1 MSIWEDARKRAD
13 ELAAAGDV
21 VALDVGDHYALTV
34 PSDTSSEAVFRYLTG
49 IAQWEAAGKEKPLIV
64 ELDDEQKRLP
74 SFVYPIEAACVETG
88 SVFIVEDDT
97 KRSTDMDYRL
107 HIERARLHGLF
118 RAASVKEKRG
128 AVWFGPGSVVV
139 VHSRKQIRAGENAI
153 GQIFSSVVVV
163 VSSVS
168 DSGFTGVA
176 YPVMYTLEEDI
187 AAYRELLA
195 RSPESA
201 SSFVDIVSAPVEG
214 SEKTFDFRDTAINFL
229 GYQEPFLVTPLD
241 RAATVE
247 MIVTS
252 GGVPVSRTFTEADGV
267 YWILKQRGIP
277 FDDERFKREYDLAS
291 PAWDVC
297 GESVNETE
305 KRALALEGTRFHA

>member
-297 GESVNETE
+297 GESVNKTQR
-305 KRALALEGTRFHA
+305 RALALEGTRFHA

>member
-1 MSIWEDARKRAD
+1 
-13 ELAAAGDV
+13 
-21 VALDVGDHYALTV
+21 
-34 PSDTSSEAVFRYLTG
+34 
-49 IAQWEAAGKEKPLIV
+49 
-64 ELDDEQKRLP
+64 
-74 SFVYPIEAACVETG
+74 
-88 SVFIVEDDT
+88 
-97 KRSTDMDYRL
+97 MDYRL

-297 GESVNETE
+297 GESVNETQR
-305 KRALALEGTRFHA
+305 RALALEGTRFHA

>member
-34 PSDTSSEAVFRYLTG
+34 PSDTSSEAVFRYLAG
-49 IAQWEAAGKEKPLIV
+49 IVQWEALGKDKPLIV

-88 SVFIVEDDT
+88 GVFIVEDDT

-118 RAASVKEKRG
+118 RMASMKEKRG
-128 AVWFGPGSVVV
+128 AVWFGSGSVVV

-163 VSSVS
+163 VSSVT

-297 GESVNETE
+297 GESVNETQR
-305 KRALALEGTRFHA
+305 RALALEGTRFHA

>member
-1 MSIWEDARKRAD
+1 MSMWEDARKRAD
-13 ELAAAGDV
+13 ELTAAGDV

-34 PSDTSSEAVFRYLTG
+34 PSDTSSEAVLRYLAG
-49 IAQWEAAGKEKPLIV
+49 IVQWEATGKEKPLVV

-88 SVFIVEDDT
+88 GVFIVEDDT

-118 RAASVKEKRG
+118 RMASVKEKRE

-163 VSSVS
+163 VSSVT

-229 GYQEPFLVTPLD
+229 GYQEPFLVAPLD
-241 RAATVE
+241 QAATVE

-252 GGVPVSRTFTEADGV
+252 GGAAVSRTFTEADGV

>member
-13 ELAAAGDV
+13 ELTAAGDV

-34 PSDTSSEAVFRYLTG
+34 PSDTSSEAVFRYLAG
-49 IAQWEAAGKEKPLIV
+49 IVQWEASGKEKPLIV

-88 SVFIVEDDT
+88 GVFIVEDDT

-118 RAASVKEKRG
+118 RMASMKEKRG

-163 VSSVS
+163 VSSVT

-229 GYQEPFLVTPLD
+229 GYQELFLVTPLD

-297 GESVNETE
+297 GESVNETQR
-305 KRALALEGTRFHA
+305 RALALEGTRFHA

>member
-1 MSIWEDARKRAD
+1 MNMWEDARKRAD
-13 ELAAAGDV
+13 ELTAAGDV

-34 PSDTSSEAVFRYLTG
+34 PSDTSSEAVLRYLAG
-49 IAQWEAAGKEKPLIV
+49 IVQWEALGKDKPLIV

-88 SVFIVEDDT
+88 GVFIVEDDT

-118 RAASVKEKRG
+118 RMASVKEKRE

-163 VSSVS
+163 VSSLA
-168 DSGFTGVA
+168 DSGFTGTA

-201 SSFVDIVSAPVEG
+201 SSFVDIVSAPIEG

-241 RAATVE
+241 REATVE

-252 GGVPVSRTFTEADGV
+252 GGAAVSRTFTEADGV

-291 PAWDVC
+291 PSWDVC

>member
-168 DSGFTGVA
+168 NSGFTGVA

-297 GESVNETE
+297 GESVNETQR
-305 KRALALEGTRFHA
+305 RALALEGTRFHA

>member
-229 GYQEPFLVTPLD
+229 GYQEPFLVTPPD

-297 GESVNETE
+297 GESVNETQR
-305 KRALALEGTRFHA
+305 RALALEGTRFHA

>member
-1 MSIWEDARKRAD
+1 MSMWEDARKRAD

-34 PSDTSSEAVFRYLTG
+34 PSDTSSEAVFRYLAG
-49 IAQWEAAGKEKPLIV
+49 IVQWEASGKEKPLIV

-118 RAASVKEKRG
+118 RMASMKEKRG

-163 VSSVS
+163 VSSVT

-297 GESVNETE
+297 GESVNETQR
-305 KRALALEGTRFHA
+305 RALALEGTRFHA

>member
-13 ELAAAGDV
+13 ELTAAGDV

-34 PSDTSSEAVFRYLTG
+34 PSDTSSEAVFRYLAG
-49 IAQWEAAGKEKPLIV
+49 IVQWEASGKEKPLIV

-88 SVFIVEDDT
+88 GVFIVEDDT

-118 RAASVKEKRG
+118 RMASMKEKRG

-163 VSSVS
+163 ISSVT

-297 GESVNETE
+297 GESVNETQR
-305 KRALALEGTRFHA
+305 RALALEGTRFHA

>member
-13 ELAAAGDV
+13 ELTAAGDV

-34 PSDTSSEAVFRYLTG
+34 PSDTSSEAVFRYLAG
-49 IAQWEAAGKEKPLIV
+49 IVQWEASGKEKPLIV

-88 SVFIVEDDT
+88 GVFIVEDDT

-118 RAASVKEKRG
+118 RMASMKEKRG

-163 VSSVS
+163 VSSVT

-241 RAATVE
+241 RVATVE

-252 GGVPVSRTFTEADGV
+252 GGEPVSQTFTEADGV

-291 PAWDVC
+291 PSWDVC
-297 GESVNETE
+297 GESVNETQR
-305 KRALALEGTRFHA
+305 RALALEGTRFHA

>member
-34 PSDTSSEAVFRYLTG
+34 PSDTSSEAVFRYLAG
-49 IAQWEAAGKEKPLIV
+49 IVQWEALGKDKPLIV

-88 SVFIVEDDT
+88 GVFIVEDDT

-118 RAASVKEKRG
+118 RMASMKEKRG

-163 VSSVS
+163 VSSVT

-247 MIVTS
+247 MIATS

-297 GESVNETE
+297 GESVNETQR
-305 KRALALEGTRFHA
+305 RALALEGTRFHA

>member
-118 RAASVKEKRG
+118 RMVSVKEKRG

-297 GESVNETE
+297 GESVNETQR
-305 KRALALEGTRFHA
+305 RALALEGTRFHA

>member
-168 DSGFTGVA
+168 DSGFTGVT

>member
-1 MSIWEDARKRAD
+1 MNIWEDARKRAD

-21 VALDVGDHYALTV
+21 VALDVGDHYARTV
-34 PSDTSSEAVFRYLTG
+34 PSDTSSEAVFRYLAG
-49 IAQWEAAGKEKPLIV
+49 IVQWEALGKDKPLIV

-74 SFVYPIEAACVETG
+74 SFVYPVEAACVETG
-88 SVFIVEDDT
+88 GVFIVEDDT

-118 RAASVKEKRG
+118 RMASMKEKRG

-163 VSSVS
+163 VSSVT

-297 GESVNETE
+297 GESVNETQR
-305 KRALALEGTRFHA
+305 RALALEGTRFHA

>member
-1 MSIWEDARKRAD
+1 MSMWEDAHKRAD
-13 ELAAAGDV
+13 ELTAVGDV

-34 PSDTSSEAVFRYLTG
+34 PSDTSSEAAFRYLAG
-49 IAQWEAAGKEKPLIV
+49 IVQWEALGKEKPLVV

-88 SVFIVEDDT
+88 SVFIVEEDT

-118 RAASVKEKRG
+118 RMASVKEKRG

-163 VSSVS
+163 VSSVT
-168 DSGFTGVA
+168 DSGFTGTA

-241 RAATVE
+241 RVATVE

-252 GGVPVSRTFTEADGV
+252 GGAAVSRTFTEADGV

-297 GESVNETE
+297 GESVNETQR
-305 KRALALEGTRFHA
+305 RALALEGTRFHA

>member
-13 ELAAAGDV
+13 ELTAAGDV

-34 PSDTSSEAVFRYLTG
+34 PSDTSSEAVFRYLAG
-49 IAQWEAAGKEKPLIV
+49 IVQWEASGKEKPLIV

-88 SVFIVEDDT
+88 GVFIVEDDT

-118 RAASVKEKRG
+118 RMASMKEKRG

-163 VSSVS
+163 VSSVT

-277 FDDERFKREYDLAS
+277 FDDERFKRECDLAS

-297 GESVNETE
+297 GESVNETQR
-305 KRALALEGTRFHA
+305 RALALEGTRFHA

>member
-1 MSIWEDARKRAD
+1 MSMWEDARKRAD
-13 ELAAAGDV
+13 ELTAAGDV

-34 PSDTSSEAVFRYLTG
+34 PSDTSSEAVFRYLAG
-49 IAQWEAAGKEKPLIV
+49 FVQWEASGKEKPLIV

-88 SVFIVEDDT
+88 GVFIVEDDT

-118 RAASVKEKRG
+118 RMASMKEKRG

-297 GESVNETE
+297 GESVNETQR
-305 KRALALEGTRFHA
+305 RALALEGTRFHA

>member
-64 ELDDEQKRLP
+64 KLDDEQKRLP

-163 VSSVS
+163 VSSAS

-297 GESVNETE
+297 GESVNETQR
-305 KRALALEGTRFHA
+305 RALALEGTRFHA

>member
-1 MSIWEDARKRAD
+1 MSTWEDARKRAG
-13 ELAAAGDV
+13 ELTAAGDV
-21 VALDVGDHYALTV
+21 VALDVGDNYALTV

-49 IAQWEAAGKEKPLIV
+49 IAQWEAMGKDKPLIV

-88 SVFIVEDDT
+88 GVFIVEDDT

-118 RAASVKEKRG
+118 RVASVKEKRE
-128 AVWFGPGSVVV
+128 AAWFGPGSVVV

-163 VSSVS
+163 VSSVT
-168 DSGFTGVA
+168 DSGFTGLA
-176 YPVMYTLEEDI
+176 YPVMYTLEEDM

-241 RAATVE
+241 ETVSVE

-252 GGVPVSRTFTEADGV
+252 GGEPVSRTFTEPDGM

-277 FDDERFKREYDLAS
+277 FDDERFKREYNLAS
-291 PAWDVC
+291 PSWETC
-297 GESVNETE
+297 GESIDETQR
-305 KRALALEGTRFHA
+305 RALVLEGTRFNA

>member
-1 MSIWEDARKRAD
+1 MSMWEDARKRAD
-13 ELAAAGDV
+13 ELTAAGDV

-34 PSDTSSEAVFRYLTG
+34 PSDTSSEAVFRYLAG
-49 IAQWEAAGKEKPLIV
+49 IVQWEASGKEKPLIV

-88 SVFIVEDDT
+88 GVFIVEDDT

-118 RAASVKEKRG
+118 RMASMKEKRG

-163 VSSVS
+163 VSSVT

-241 RAATVE
+241 REATVE

-252 GGVPVSRTFTEADGV
+252 GGAAVSRTLTEADGV

-297 GESVNETE
+297 GESVNETQR
-305 KRALALEGTRFHA
+305 RALALEGTRFHA

>member
-1 MSIWEDARKRAD
+1 MSMWEDARKRAD
-13 ELAAAGDV
+13 ELTAAGDV

-34 PSDTSSEAVFRYLTG
+34 PSDTSSEAVLRYLAG
-49 IAQWEAAGKEKPLIV
+49 IVQWEAAGKEKPLIV

-88 SVFIVEDDT
+88 GVFIVEDDT

-118 RAASVKEKRG
+118 RMASVKEKRE

-163 VSSVS
+163 VSSLA
-168 DSGFTGVA
+168 DSGFTGTA

-252 GGVPVSRTFTEADGV
+252 GGAAVSRTLTEADGV

-297 GESVNETE
+297 GESVNETQR
-305 KRALALEGTRFHA
+305 RALALEGTRFHA